1 MSKFC
6 GFCGAS
12 LPDTADFCSYCGAAF
27 NYQTSKDT
35 KKIRIKR
42 IIVISSIALA
52 LIGITIAVYLIFFK
66 PTIIGKWE
74 SVDYTQ
80 ANHNYNSNVYVSIE
94 FTSDDRF
101 IMKDNSKNV
110 INGYYKID
118 GDTLYMGTKGP
129 ASNLESHYTSL
140 GIICKLTSDELV
152 VDFRNSNGELTTL
165 RRVE

>member
-6 GFCGAS
+6 GYCGTVLNDSETFCSNCGAS
-12 LPDTADFCSYCGAAF
+12 F
-27 NYQTSKDT
+27 NGQVQQIN
-35 KKIRIKR
+35 KKKHTR
-42 IIVISSIALA
+42 IILLCSLVVA
-52 LIGITIAVYLIFFK
+52 LICIGIAVYFIFFK

-74 SVDYTQ
+74 SIDYTQ
-80 ANHNYNSNVYVSIE
+80 TNHTYNSNVYLSVE
-94 FTSDDRF
+94 FTSDNRF
-101 IMKDNSKNV
+101 IMKDNTNKKLY
-110 INGYYKID
+110 GYYKTD